1 MLALTLAQ
9 WLAALSNLALVIFI
23 AMAVVYAAITLVG
36 RKPLDPWRHEARER
50 RRHAERTARA
60 MRRMSRIRARTI
72 RRMDEAERRWR
83 P

>member
-1 MLALTLAQ
+1 MP
-9 WLAALSNLALVIFI
+9 ALVLILTMTT
-23 AMAVVYAAITLVG
+23 AAYVLAVVVAVFIVVFLVH
-36 RKPLDPWRHEARER
+36 RATMSPAQHMVRQR
-50 RRHAERTARA
+50 RLHAERTVRA